1 MNKLDEVLY
10 HLNCMCTDGSC
21 IFRPSDMK
29 DMVTNGGCGKGGR
42 LERHHVTYEPVKI
55 SNLCRKCHKMITEL
69 NTMCSQ
75 STEPFHKLSNAE
87 RLTLWKAFLVR

>member
-29 DMVTNGGCGKGGR
+29 GMVTNGGCR
-42 LERHHVTYEPVKI
+42 
-55 SNLCRKCHKMITEL
+55 
-69 NTMCSQ
+69 CSGDYSKKHQ
-75 STEPFHKLSNAE
+75 VE
-87 RLTLWKAFLVR
+87 RLIRWMKREGKWDECE